1 MGAFLSELTIT
12 HLSGNDTHGSW
23 RLWRLAEPL
32 IYEVGGRGSG
42 RVIVVWKG
50 FVTDGPSIPRLLWWI
65 LPVWASYSRAGVI
78 HDYLCYLIAVNTPH
92 PEAPT
97 RADADRIFFEAL
109 TALNVGWVQRYAL
122 YWGVRFGTW
131 YNVRTTMV
139 DHNTTPN
146 ATQVVWR

>member
-1 MGAFLSELTIT
+1 VGAFTSELTVT
-12 HLSGNDTHGSW
+12 HLSGNDTHGW

-42 RVIVVWKG
+42 RVILVSKG
-50 FVTDGPSIPRLLWWI
+50 FITDGPSIPRLLWSI
-65 LPVWASYSRAGVI
+65 LPVWASWSRAGVV
-78 HDYLCYLIAVNTPH
+78 HDYLCYRIALNNPH

-97 RADADRIFFEAL
+97 RDHADRIFFEAMEL
-109 TALNVGWVQRYAL
+109 LNVGWVQKYLL

-131 YNVRTTMV
+131 YNVRPTMI

-146 ATQVVWR
+146 ATQAVRR

>member
-1 MGAFLSELTIT
+1 MGAFMSELTIT
-12 HLSGNDTHGSW
+12 HLSKNDTHGCW

-32 IYEVGGRGSG
+32 IYEVGGSGSG
-42 RVIVVWKG
+42 RVIVVSKG
-50 FVTDGPSIPRLLWWI
+50 FITDGTSIPQFLWSI
-65 LPVWASYSRAGVI
+65 LPVWANWSRAGVI

-97 RADADRIFFEAL
+97 RADTDRIFLEAL
-109 TALNVGWVQRYAL
+109 KALNVGWVQRYAL
-122 YWGVRFGTW
+122 YLGVRFGTW

-146 ATQVVWR
+146 ATQVV

>member
-1 MGAFLSELTIT
+1 VGAFTSELTIT
-12 HLSGNDTHGSW
+12 HLSGNDRHGW

-42 RVIVVWKG
+42 RVIVVSKD
-50 FVTDGPSIPRLLWWI
+50 FITDGPSIPQILWWI
-65 LPVWASYSRAGVI
+65 LPVWASWSRAGVI
-78 HDYLCYLIAVNTPH
+78 HDYLCCRIAANNPH

-109 TALNVGWVQRYAL
+109 KALNVGWVQRCAPYL
-122 YWGVRFGTW
+122 GVRLATRF
-131 YNVRTTMV
+131 NIRATMI
-139 DHNTTPN
+139 DHNITPD